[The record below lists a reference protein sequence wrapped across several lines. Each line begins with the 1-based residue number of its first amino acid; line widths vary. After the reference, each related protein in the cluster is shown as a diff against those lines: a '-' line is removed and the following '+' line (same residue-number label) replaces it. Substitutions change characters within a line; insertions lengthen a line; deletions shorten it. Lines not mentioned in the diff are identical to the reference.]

1 MSRFSV
7 KKPLTVFMAAII
19 IIILGVVAYT
29 KMTPDLLPNI
39 DMPYV
44 IVMTS
49 YPGATPEKV
58 ETVISKPMEQTLA
71 TLENIK
77 EIQSISSSN
86 TSTLILEFTEDVNMD
101 TISVDILQKVNL
113 IQGYWDDS
121 VGTPIILKMNPSML
135 PVSVAAVSMEG
146 MDQAQLS
153 SFVNDTLMNKLEG
166 TAGVAS
172 ISSTGLLQEDI
183 HVVITQEKIDEANEH
198 IREGIDKQIDAQMEE
213 AMQAAEEAAREAAGN
228 AQASMSGAG
237 IQAAMPD
244 MTGDVMSD
252 EAMMAQSMPG
262 EVSISGQEELIRQ
275 QEEMARQQEALIQQ
289 QEEAMAQAQAQA
301 EEQAKEQ
308 AEEAKEQAYESTD
321 LHQFITMDMI
331 SGILAAQNFAMP
343 SGYVEQDGVSY
354 LVSVGDEITSLEE
367 IQELIL
373 LDLKIEDV
381 EPVRL
386 GDVAEVFMADNAGD
400 LYAKINGDDGIILS
414 FSKQSDY
421 ATAKVS
427 SNIIEKFEQLETQY
441 EGLSFVSLMDQGDY
455 IYMIIESILQNL
467 LLGALFA
474 IIILFLFLKD
484 VKPTFITLCSIPISV
499 IFAVVLMYFTGIS
512 LNIISMSGLAI
523 SVGMLVDNSV
533 VVIENIYRLKS
544 KGVSTIQAAVSGAS
558 QVAGAITASTL
569 TTVCVFAPIVFVE
582 GITRQLFTDLALTI
596 AYTLI
601 ASLLIALTLVPAMS
615 AGILKNVKEKEH
627 KLFDKFLSGYRKVL
641 TFALKYKPV
650 VLLLAVALLAVS
662 VYGTV
667 RRGFSFMPEM
677 SMPQLSITLEMPE
690 DADFEEMTEVSDT
703 VIERISTL
711 EEVETIGAMAG
722 EGSIMSMMSGSAGGT
737 SVTMYVMLSEDAE
750 RSTKE
755 VEEEITKLCA
765 DLECEMTVSSSAMSG
780 ASSILG
786 GEGVSIQ
793 VYGDDLDALSQA
805 AKDVAEILEDV
816 EGTAEVSNGIEET
829 DPEIHFMVDKEAA
842 MKEGLTVAQVFAEI
856 SNAMTEKKDAAS
868 ITMESNEYDI
878 AVYDDAVS
886 EMTPEEI
893 KKLTITVTDAEGN
906 EKELAIGDIAQIEEK
921 ESLTSIQRRNQNRY
935 LTVSAAIAEGYNV
948 TLVTDAA
955 EKALQDFERSGIRL
969 EFSGENETIMEAM
982 EQLVLM
988 LLLGVVLVYMIM
1000 VAQFQ
1005 SLKSPF
1011 IIMFTIP
1018 LAFTGGLLALLL
1030 SGMEISIIA
1039 MLGFVMLSGII
1050 VNNGIVLV
1058 DYINQLRIEGKAK
1071 KEAIIEA
1078 GMTRMRPILMTSI
1091 TTILGLSVMVLG
1103 IGGMESGAE
1112 MMRPLALV
1120 CIGGLIYATILT
1132 LFVVPV
1138 LYDLMNGEKMRVV
1151 AKEDL
1156 EIVQE

>member
-1 MSRFSV
+1 MSKFSV

-44 IVMTS
+44 VIMTS

-71 TLENIK
+71 TLENVK
-77 EIQSISSSN
+77 EIQSISGSN
-86 TSTLILEFTEDVNMD
+86 SSTLILEFNEDVNMD
-101 TISVDILQKVNL
+101 TVSVDILQKINL

-121 VGTPIILKMNPSML
+121 VGTPIILKLNPSML

-146 MDQAQLS
+146 MDQTELS

-172 ISSTGLLQEDI
+172 ISSTGILEENI
-183 HVVITQEKIDEANEH
+183 HVVITQEKIDETNQR
-198 IREGIDKQIDAQMEE
+198 IREGLDKQIDKQIEE
-213 AMQAAEEAAREAAGN
+213 ARQAAEEAAREAAG
-228 AQASMSGAG
+228 G
-237 IQAAMPD
+237 AMPEGALPGEMGEIPD
-244 MTGDVMSD
+244 AAIMS
-252 EAMMAQSMPG
+252 QSMPE
-262 EVSISGQEELIRQ
+262 EVYISGQEEMMR
-275 QEEMARQQEALIQQ
+275 Q

-301 EEQAKEQ
+301 EEQAK
-308 AEEAKEQAYESTD
+308 EAKEQAYESTD
-321 LHQFITMDMI
+321 LHQFITMDMV
-331 SGILAAQNFAMP
+331 SNILKAENFAMP
-343 SGYVEQDGVSY
+343 VGYVEQDGVSY
-354 LVSVGDEITSLEE
+354 LVSVGDEITSLSE
-367 IQELIL
+367 IQ
-373 LDLKIEDV
+373 DLMLSDLGIEGVD
-381 EPVRL
+381 PVYLR
-386 GDVAEVFMADNAGD
+386 DVADVFMADNAGE
-400 LYAKINGDDGIILS
+400 LYAKINGEDGIILS

-427 SNIIEKFEQLETQY
+427 SNIIEKFEELEAQY
-441 EGLSFVSLMDQGDY
+441 EGLSFVSLMDQGEY
-455 IYMIIESILQNL
+455 IYMIIDSILQNL

-484 VKPTFITLCSIPISV
+484 IRPTFITLCSIPISV

-544 KGVSTIQAAVSGAS
+544 KGVSIVKASVSGAA

-569 TTVCVFAPIVFVE
+569 TTICVFLPIVFVE

-596 AYTLI
+596 GYTLI
-601 ASLLIALTLVPAMS
+601 ASLIIALTLVPAMAS
-615 AGILKNVKEKEH
+615 GILKNTKEKEH
-627 KLFDKFLSGYRKVL
+627 KLFDRFLAGYKKLL
-641 TFALKYKPV
+641 TFSLKYKPV
-650 VLLLAVALLAVS
+650 VLLLAVVLLVVS

-667 RRGFSFMPEM
+667 RKGFSFMPEM
-677 SMPQLSITLEMPE
+677 SMPQLSITMEMPE
-690 DADFEEMTEVSDT
+690 DADFDEMTEVSDA
-703 VIERISTL
+703 VIEKISSI

-722 EGSIMSMMSGSAGGT
+722 EGGIMGMMGSSGGG
-737 SVTMYVMLSEDAE
+737 SVTMYVMLSEDAD

-755 VEEEITKLCA
+755 VEEDIQALCE
-765 DLECEMTVSSSAMSG
+765 DLPCELTISSSAMSG
-780 ASSILG
+780 SSSMLG
-786 GEGVSIQ
+786 GEGVSIR

-805 AKDVAEILEDV
+805 AQEAAEILKTV
-816 EGTAEVSNGIEET
+816 EGTTEVSNGIEET
-829 DPEIHFMVDKEAA
+829 DPEIHFTVDKEAA
-842 MKEGLTVAQVFAEI
+842 MKEGLTVAQVYSEI
-856 SNAMTEKKDAAS
+856 AGTMTEKADAAS
-868 ITMESNEYDI
+868 ITMNGNEYDI
-878 AVYDDAVS
+878 AVYSDAVM
-886 EMTPEEI
+886 EMTPAEI
-893 KKLTITVTDAEGN
+893 KQIKITLTDAEGN
-906 EKELAIGDIAQIEEK
+906 EREIPIGDIAQIEEK

-935 LTVSAAIAEGYNV
+935 LTVTAEIAEGYNV

-955 EKALQDFERSGIRL
+955 EEALKDFSHAGIRL

-982 EQLVLM
+982 EQLILM
-988 LLLGVVLVYMIM
+988 LLLGVILVYMIM

-1018 LAFTGGLLALLL
+1018 LAFTGGLLALLFA
-1030 SGMEISIIA
+1030 GMEISIIA

-1058 DYINQLRIEGKAK
+1058 DYINQLRAEGQNK

-1078 GMTRMRPILMTSI
+1078 GVTRMRPILMTSI

-1120 CIGGLIYATILT
+1120 CIGGLLYATVLT

-1138 LYDLMNGEKMRVV
+1138 LYDIMNGEKMRIIS
-1151 AKEDL
+1151 KEDL
-1156 EIVQE
+1156 EITQE

>member
-601 ASLLIALTLVPAMS
+601 ASLLIALSLVPAMS
-615 AGILKNVKEKEH
+615 AGILKNVKEKE
-627 KLFDKFLSGYRKVL
+627 
-641 TFALKYKPV
+641 
-650 VLLLAVALLAVS
+650 
-662 VYGTV
+662 
-667 RRGFSFMPEM
+667 
-677 SMPQLSITLEMPE
+677 
-690 DADFEEMTEVSDT
+690 
-703 VIERISTL
+703 
-711 EEVETIGAMAG
+711 
-722 EGSIMSMMSGSAGGT
+722 
-737 SVTMYVMLSEDAE
+737 
-750 RSTKE
+750 
-755 VEEEITKLCA
+755 
-765 DLECEMTVSSSAMSG
+765 
-780 ASSILG
+780 
-786 GEGVSIQ
+786 
-793 VYGDDLDALSQA
+793 
-805 AKDVAEILEDV
+805 
-816 EGTAEVSNGIEET
+816 
-829 DPEIHFMVDKEAA
+829 
-842 MKEGLTVAQVFAEI
+842 
-856 SNAMTEKKDAAS
+856 
-868 ITMESNEYDI
+868 
-878 AVYDDAVS
+878 
-886 EMTPEEI
+886 
-893 KKLTITVTDAEGN
+893 
-906 EKELAIGDIAQIEEK
+906 
-921 ESLTSIQRRNQNRY
+921 
-935 LTVSAAIAEGYNV
+935 
-948 TLVTDAA
+948 
-955 EKALQDFERSGIRL
+955 
-969 EFSGENETIMEAM
+969 
-982 EQLVLM
+982 
-988 LLLGVVLVYMIM
+988 
-1000 VAQFQ
+1000 
-1005 SLKSPF
+1005 
-1011 IIMFTIP
+1011 
-1018 LAFTGGLLALLL
+1018 
-1030 SGMEISIIA
+1030 
-1039 MLGFVMLSGII
+1039 
-1050 VNNGIVLV
+1050 
-1058 DYINQLRIEGKAK
+1058 
-1071 KEAIIEA
+1071 
-1078 GMTRMRPILMTSI
+1078 
-1091 TTILGLSVMVLG
+1091 
-1103 IGGMESGAE
+1103 
-1112 MMRPLALV
+1112 
-1120 CIGGLIYATILT
+1120 
-1132 LFVVPV
+1132 
-1138 LYDLMNGEKMRVV
+1138 
-1151 AKEDL
+1151 
-1156 EIVQE
+1156 

>member
-1 MSRFSV
+1 MSKFSV

-44 IVMTS
+44 VIMTS

-77 EIQSISSSN
+77 EIQSISGSN
-86 TSTLILEFTEDVNMD
+86 SSTLILEFNEDVNMD
-101 TISVDILQKVNL
+101 TVSVDILQKINL

-121 VGTPIILKMNPSML
+121 VGTPIILKLNPSML

-146 MDQAQLS
+146 MDQTELS

-172 ISSTGLLQEDI
+172 ISSTGILEEDI
-183 HVVITQEKIDEANEH
+183 HVVITQEKIDEANQR
-198 IREGIDKQIDAQMEE
+198 IREGLDKQIDKQIEE
-213 AMQAAEEAAREAAGN
+213 AQEAAREAAGG
-228 AQASMSGAG
+228 AMPSMSEGSLPGA
-237 IQAAMPD
+237 AP
-244 MTGDVMSD
+244 
-252 EAMMAQSMPG
+252 
-262 EVSISGQEELIRQ
+262 
-275 QEEMARQQEALIQQ
+275 
-289 QEEAMAQAQAQA
+289 
-301 EEQAKEQ
+301 EEQAK
-308 AEEAKEQAYESTD
+308 EAKEQAYESTD
-321 LHQFITMDMI
+321 LHQFITMDMV
-331 SGILAAQNFAMP
+331 SNILKAENFAMP
-343 SGYVEQDGVSY
+343 VGYVEQEGVSC
-354 LVSVGDEITSLEE
+354 LVSVGDEITSLAE
-367 IQELIL
+367 IQDLML
-373 LDLKIEDV
+373 LDLGIEDV
-381 EPVRL
+381 EPVYL
-386 GDVAEVFMADNAGD
+386 QDVADVFMADNAGE
-400 LYAKINGDDGIILS
+400 LYAKINGEDGIILS

-427 SNIIEKFEQLETQY
+427 SNITEKFEELENQY
-441 EGLSFVSLMDQGDY
+441 EGLSFVSLMDQGEY
-455 IYMIIESILQNL
+455 IYMVIDSILQNL

-484 VKPTFITLCSIPISV
+484 VRPTFITLCSIPISV

-544 KGVSTIQAAVSGAS
+544 KGVSIVKASVSGAA

-569 TTVCVFAPIVFVE
+569 TTICVFLPIVFVE

-596 AYTLI
+596 GYTLI
-601 ASLLIALTLVPAMS
+601 ASLIIALTLVPAMAS
-615 AGILKNVKEKEH
+615 GILKNTKEKEH
-627 KLFDKFLSGYRKVL
+627 KLFDKFLAGYKKVL

-650 VLLLAVALLAVS
+650 VLLLAVVLLVIS
-662 VYGTV
+662 VYGTI
-667 RRGFSFMPEM
+667 RKGFSFMPEM
-677 SMPQLSITLEMPE
+677 SMPQLSITMEMPE
-690 DADFEEMTEVSDT
+690 DADFDEMTKMSDA
-703 VIERISTL
+703 VIEKISSI

-722 EGSIMSMMSGSAGGT
+722 EGGIMGMMGSSGGG
-737 SVTMYVMLSEDAE
+737 SVTMYVMLSEDAD
-750 RSTKE
+750 RSAKE
-755 VEEEITKLCA
+755 VEEDIQALCE
-765 DLECEMTVSSSAMSG
+765 DLPCELTISSSAMSG
-780 ASSILG
+780 SSSMLG
-786 GEGVSIQ
+786 GEGVSIR
-793 VYGDDLDALSQA
+793 VYGDDLDTLSQA
-805 AKDVAEILEDV
+805 AEEVAEILKTV
-816 EGTAEVSNGIEET
+816 EGTTEVSSGVEET
-829 DPEIHFMVDKEAA
+829 DPEIHFTVDKEAA
-842 MKEGLTVAQVFAEI
+842 MKEGLTVAQVYGEI
-856 SNAMTEKKDAAS
+856 AGAMTEKTDAAS
-868 ITMESNEYDI
+868 ITMNGNEYDI
-878 AVYDDAVS
+878 AVYSDAVA

-893 KKLTITVTDAEGN
+893 KKIKITLTDAEGR
-906 EKELAIGDIAQIEEK
+906 EREIPIGDIARIEEK
-921 ESLTSIQRRNQNRY
+921 ESLTSIHRRNQNRY
-935 LTVSAAIAEGYNV
+935 LTVTADIAEGYNV

-955 EKALQDFERSGIRL
+955 EEALKDFSREGIRL

-982 EQLVLM
+982 EQLILM

-1018 LAFTGGLLALLL
+1018 LAFTGGLLALLFA
-1030 SGMEISIIA
+1030 GMEISIIA

-1058 DYINQLRIEGKAK
+1058 DYINQLRIEGRNK

-1078 GMTRMRPILMTSI
+1078 GITRMRPILMTSI
-1091 TTILGLSVMVLG
+1091 TTILGLSVMVFG

-1120 CIGGLIYATILT
+1120 CIGGLLYATVLT

-1138 LYDLMNGEKMRVV
+1138 LYDIMNGEKMRIIS
-1151 AKEDL
+1151 KEDL
-1156 EIVQE
+1156 EITQE